1 MTEIVRVVIADDEP
15 MARSTLRR
23 LLAADPEVELV
34 AECAHGREA
43 VEAVTTH
50 APDVLFLDVQM
61 PELDGFGVLAA
72 LHSEQIPTV
81 VFTTA
86 YDDYALA
93 AFDVAAADY
102 LLKPFDDARFTQALE
117 RAKARAREGG
127 AEQAEGLRRLAIHHL
142 GRVDLL
148 DVESIDWIE
157 AADQYVKLHT
167 RSGSHLARLS
177 MAHLEESLDAAHFVR
192 VHRSVLVA
200 IDRVRRLERDPSG
213 TGRVLLDDGKDTWLP
228 VSRSRM
234 AQMRKLLG

>member
-1 MTEIVRVVIADDEP
+1 MTENLRVVIVDDEP

-34 AECAHGREA
+34 AECAHGGEA
-43 VEAVTTH
+43 VEAVSAH

-72 LHSEQIPTV
+72 LPPEQIPTV

-86 YDDYALA
+86 YDKYALA

-102 LLKPFDDARFTQALE
+102 LLKPFDDARFAQALE

-127 AEQAEGLRRLAIHHL
+127 AEQSESLRRLAIHHL

-177 MAHLEESLDAAHFVR
+177 MAHLEESLDVEHFVR
-192 VHRSVLVA
+192 VHRSALVA
-200 IDRVRRLERDPSG
+200 IDRVRRLERDSSG

>member
-1 MTEIVRVVIADDEP
+1 MTEIVRVVVADDEP

-23 LLAADPEVELV
+23 LLAADPEVQLV
-34 AECAHGREA
+34 AECAHGGEA
-43 VEAVTTH
+43 VEAVVSH

-72 LHSEQIPTV
+72 LSPEQIPTV

-86 YDDYALA
+86 YDQYALA
-93 AFDVAAADY
+93 AFDVAAVDY
-102 LLKPFDDARFTQALE
+102 LLKPFDDERFAQALE
-117 RAKARAREGG
+117 RAKAQVRKGSTGQSESL
-127 AEQAEGLRRLAIHHL
+127 QRLAIHHL

-148 DVESIDWIE
+148 EVDAIDWIE

-167 RSGSHLARLS
+167 ANGSHLARLS
-177 MAHLEESLDAAHFVR
+177 MAHLEESLDPARFVR
-192 VHRSVLVA
+192 VHRSALVA

-213 TGRVLLDDGKDTWLP
+213 TGRVLLNDGKDTWLP